1 MVTAIDII
9 IFSDHILHLLL
20 SHHITSPLP
29 YLSSLSGKSKEK
41 ASTFESLQLDE
52 WSRSYTGRYQPGDG
66 INELK
71 NGPVKSLVKAGRI
84 AKLFLLR
91 NITAGSDF
99 YTRNRSQKHRRGMVE
114 QTVDRCDGRG
124 RKREVHKSSLTI
136 LTKRRRSKQING
148 AKQIMTTDVLL

>member
-1 MVTAIDII
+1 MIVIDII
-9 IFSDHILHLLL
+9 IF
-20 SHHITSPLP
+20 
-29 YLSSLSGKSKEK
+29 SSLSGKSKEK
-41 ASTFESLQLDE
+41 ASTIESLQLDE

-99 YTRNRSQKHRRGMVE
+99 YTRSQKYRHGMVD
-114 QTVDRCDGRG
+114 QTIDRCDGRRRRS
-124 RKREVHKSSLTI
+124 RKEVHKSSSTI
-136 LTKRRRSKQING
+136 LTKRRRSKQLNE

>member
-1 MVTAIDII
+1 MIAIDII
-9 IFSDHILHLLL
+9 IFSDHIPLPL
-20 SHHITSPLP
+20 LP

-41 ASTFESLQLDE
+41 ASTIESLQLDE

-99 YTRNRSQKHRRGMVE
+99 YTRSQKYRRGMVE
-114 QTVDRCDGRG
+114 QTIDRCDGRRRR
-124 RKREVHKSSLTI
+124 RKEEVYKSSSTI
-136 LTKRRRSKQING
+136 LTKRSRSKQLNET
-148 AKQIMTTDVLL
+148 KQIDHHN

>member
-1 MVTAIDII
+1 MIAIDII
-9 IFSDHILHLLL
+9 IFSDHIPL
-20 SHHITSPLP
+20 LP

-41 ASTFESLQLDE
+41 ASTIESLQLDE

-84 AKLFLLR
+84 ANLFLLR

-99 YTRNRSQKHRRGMVE
+99 YTRSQKYRRGMVDPII
-114 QTVDRCDGRG
+114 DRCDGRRRRR
-124 RKREVHKSSLTI
+124 RKEVQKSSSTI
-136 LTKRRRSKQING
+136 LTKRSRSKQLNE
-148 AKQIMTTDVLL
+148 AKQIDHDN

>member
-1 MVTAIDII
+1 MIAIDII
-9 IFSDHILHLLL
+9 IFSDHIPLPL
-20 SHHITSPLP
+20 LP

-41 ASTFESLQLDE
+41 ASTIESLQLDE

-91 NITAGSDF
+91 NNTAGSDF
-99 YTRNRSQKHRRGMVE
+99 YTRSQKYRRGMVDP
-114 QTVDRCDGRG
+114 TIDRCDGRRR
-124 RKREVHKSSLTI
+124 RKEVYKSSSTI
-136 LTKRRRSKQING
+136 LTKRRRSKQLNE
-148 AKQIMTTDVLL
+148 AKQIDHDN

>member
-1 MVTAIDII
+1 MIAIDII
-9 IFSDHILHLLL
+9 IFSDHIPL
-20 SHHITSPLP
+20 LP

-41 ASTFESLQLDE
+41 ASTIESLQLDE

-99 YTRNRSQKHRRGMVE
+99 YTRSQKYRRGMVE
-114 QTVDRCDGRG
+114 QTIDRCDGRRRR
-124 RKREVHKSSLTI
+124 RKEVYKSSSTI
-136 LTKRRRSKQING
+136 LTKRSRSKQLNE
-148 AKQIMTTDVLL
+148 AKQIDRS